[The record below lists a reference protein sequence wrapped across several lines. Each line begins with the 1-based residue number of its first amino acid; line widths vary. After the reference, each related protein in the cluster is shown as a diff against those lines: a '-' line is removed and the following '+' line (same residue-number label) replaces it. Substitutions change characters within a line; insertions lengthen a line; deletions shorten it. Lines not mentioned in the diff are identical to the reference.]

1 VEWIAVVLLGVLLC
15 VSGCEPEPA
24 PEEYVA
30 RVGEEYLTEQ
40 ELNASLSSLPADVDT
55 AEARRQVIEQ
65 WVTRSLLLREA
76 QRLNLSEEPEVQ
88 EEIEQQRRS
97 ILVTALTDR
106 IYEEAELGPTD
117 AEVRAYFQSHREQL
131 TLREPYVRVRHFA
144 ARTEAAAQ
152 EARQRLATADP
163 AGADTVW
170 TRLAQQHARKPQTAL
185 DLADRFVPEGRLFSH
200 NPYLRDELAELDDG
214 DVAPVV
220 SNDSLYHVLQLVRRV
235 PAGTEPELAWVEDQ
249 IRRRLAV
256 RARKQMYARE
266 VQRLRNE
273 ATARNELEQP

>member
-1 VEWIAVVLLGVLLC
+1 MLLGVLLS
-15 VSGCEPEPA
+15 VSGCEPEPER
-24 PEEYVA
+24 EEYVA
-30 RVGEEYLTEQ
+30 RVGDEYLTER
-40 ELNASLSSLPADVDT
+40 EVSSSLSSLPADVDT

-65 WVTRSLLLREA
+65 WMTRSLLLREA
-76 QRLNLSEEPEVQ
+76 RRLNLSDEPDVHEK
-88 EEIEQQRRS
+88 IEQQRRS

-106 IYEEAELGPTD
+106 ISEEAELGPTD
-117 AEVRAYFQSHREQL
+117 AEVRAYFQSNREQL

-144 ARTEAAAQ
+144 TRAETAAR
-152 EARQRLATADP
+152 EARQVLATADP

-170 TRLAQQHARKPQTAL
+170 TRLVEQHARKPQTAL

-200 NPYLRDELAELDDG
+200 NPFLRDELTELDDG

-220 SNDSLYHVLQLVRRV
+220 TADSLYHVLQLVRRV
-235 PAGTEPELAWVEDQ
+235 SAGTEPELAWVQNQ
-249 IRRRLAV
+249 IRRRLTI

-273 ATARNELEQP
+273 ATARGELEQP